1 MTIEEKA
8 DNYIEPYRS
17 YLLGCET
24 DLMKEAYL
32 AGATEAL
39 EAQWVSVEDRIPP
52 DGLVILCQRRK
63 ENDNAIAL
71 CVYIKNSYMVYD
83 RTFKYNKEFH
93 PTHWMRIPA
102 VKENTVI

>member
-71 CVYIKNSYMVYD
+71 CVSIK
-83 RTFKYNKEFH
+83 KGC
-93 PTHWMRIPA
+93 
-102 VKENTVI
+102 